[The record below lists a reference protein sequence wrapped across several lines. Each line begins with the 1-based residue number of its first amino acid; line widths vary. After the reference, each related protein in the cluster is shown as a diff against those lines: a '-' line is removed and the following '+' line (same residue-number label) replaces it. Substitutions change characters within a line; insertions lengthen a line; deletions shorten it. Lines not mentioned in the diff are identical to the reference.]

1 MIEEI
6 SKVLMLHQLFAGE
19 GGGTGAG
26 AASGTGDGSGDGNAA
41 GATVD
46 TAGDDG
52 RQTLRDLGVPQSVL
66 DRSKSGG
73 RLPSRMQSAFRE
85 GAGGHAPAEPTGK
98 EATGTED
105 APATGKQTEPEEGNQ
120 NTLNWDAIKRNPEF
134 NAQIQSIIQ
143 SRLKEEG
150 SASETLKTLAPV
162 LQAIAQEKGVSIDVS
177 DMGKFDAAGFA
188 RALQRDNSFFESKAA
203 ELGVTPEVAR
213 ELVGLQDFKQD
224 AIERQQEEEQR
235 AEFQAHMNMLQQ
247 QAEELRGII
256 PDFDLK
262 RELQDERFMKLTSP
276 MAGISVRDAY
286 FALHHDEIQAAGMA
300 AATRVAQEKIANSV
314 RANRTRPQENGG
326 GGASAEPPRMHASKM
341 SAAERANLKKQIYQ
355 AAAVGEKI
363 YPT

>member
-1 MIEEI
+1 
-6 SKVLMLHQLFAGE
+6 
-19 GGGTGAG
+19 
-26 AASGTGDGSGDGNAA
+26 
-41 GATVD
+41 
-46 TAGDDG
+46 
-52 RQTLRDLGVPQSVL
+52 
-66 DRSKSGG
+66 
-73 RLPSRMQSAFRE
+73 
-85 GAGGHAPAEPTGK
+85 
-98 EATGTED
+98 
-105 APATGKQTEPEEGNQ
+105 
-120 NTLNWDAIKRNPEF
+120 
-134 NAQIQSIIQ
+134 
-143 SRLKEEG
+143 
-150 SASETLKTLAPV
+150 
-162 LQAIAQEKGVSIDVS
+162 
-177 DMGKFDAAGFA
+177 MGKFDAAGFA
-188 RALQRDNSFFESKAA
+188 RALQRDDSFFESKAA

-247 QAEELRGII
+247 QAEELREII
-256 PDFDLK
+256 PEFDLK

-355 AAAVGEKI
+355 AAAAGEKI